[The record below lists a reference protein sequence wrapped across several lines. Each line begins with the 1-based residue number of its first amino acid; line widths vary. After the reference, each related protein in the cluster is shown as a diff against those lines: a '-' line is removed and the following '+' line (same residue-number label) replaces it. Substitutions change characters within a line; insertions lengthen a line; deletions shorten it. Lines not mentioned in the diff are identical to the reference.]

1 MGQLGSWGKGEMIL
15 RGLDASSILMDLIW
29 ALLCISQSVGILQVL
44 SCVFFLCQ
52 LHIFVAFV
60 SHVRR
65 VRAFMRGNTGG
76 ECCPYACRSV
86 FGLMGQAKEV

>member
-1 MGQLGSWGKGEMIL
+1 MIL

-65 VRAFMRGNTGG
+65 VRAFMRGAQKVSAVHTHVVL
-76 ECCPYACRSV
+76 S
-86 FGLMGQAKEV
+86 FG